1 MPRVK
6 KLDLGMTALD
16 ELFMNDKERAENKLP
31 KIFDIPL
38 SEIDDFPDHPYR
50 VLDDEDMQNLMESIR
65 DRGVITPAMVRKK
78 DDGRYEMISG
88 HRRKHASERLGLE
101 TLRCEVVEVSRDEAI
116 ILMVDSNAQ
125 RSEILPCDKG
135 RAYKMKLDAI
145 KRQGQRTDLTS
156 RPVGEKLSVTELA
169 ENAED
174 SERQI
179 HRYIRLT
186 YLVPELQEF
195 VDKGQMKMRPAVEL
209 SYLDEETQRDIVD
222 RIDETEAFPSHD
234 QAIRIRKAFEA
245 GEINYD
251 KVQNIMAEE
260 KPNQKP
266 KFKFS
271 FDRLKPYIPKDYNDR
286 MAEDYVIK
294 ALEHYLECIQNVAD
308 EIKTLR
314 EQQETA
320 KAKLDKSDEVN
331 SEIKRLCDWLDSHD
345 TSFTE
350 YDDMVIRRVVEC
362 IKAYKDGTIKVITK
376 FGTETTETV

>member
-50 VLDDEDMQNLMESIR
+50 VLDDEDMQNLMESINE
-65 DRGVITPAMVRKK
+65 RGVITPAMVRKK

-116 ILMVDSNAQ
+116 ILMVDSNSQ
-125 RSEILPCDKG
+125 RSEIAPTDKG
-135 RAYKMKLDAI
+135 KAYKMKLEAI

-156 RPVGEKLSVTELA
+156 RPLGEKLSVTELA

-222 RIDETEAFPSHD
+222 RIDETEVFPSHD
-234 QAIRIRKAFEA
+234 QAIRIRKAYEA

-251 KVQNIMAEE
+251 KVQNIMAEA

-294 ALEHYLECIQNVAD
+294 ALEHYQKFLRKQ
-308 EIKTLR
+308 R
-314 EQQETA
+314 EQA
-320 KAKLDKSDEVN
+320 
-331 SEIKRLCDWLDSHD
+331 R
-345 TSFTE
+345 
-350 YDDMVIRRVVEC
+350 
-362 IKAYKDGTIKVITK
+362 
-376 FGTETTETV
+376 

>member
-38 SEIDDFPDHPYR
+38 SEIDDFPGHPYR
-50 VLDDEDMQNLMESIR
+50 VLDDEDMQNLMESIK

-125 RSEILPCDKG
+125 RSVILPCDKG
-135 RAYKMKLDAI
+135 RAYKMKLEAI

-156 RPVGEKLSVTELA
+156 DPVGPKLERSNTELA
-169 ENAED
+169 EESGD
-174 SERQI
+174 STTQI
-179 HRYIRLT
+179 KRYIRLT
-186 YLVPELQEF
+186 YLVDELQDF

-234 QAIRIRKAFEA
+234 QAIRIRKAYEA
-245 GEINYD
+245 GEIDYD
-251 KVQNIMAEE
+251 MVRDIMAEE

-271 FDRLKPYIPKDYNDR
+271 FDRLKPYIPKDYSDSK
-286 MAEDYVIK
+286 AEDYVIK
-294 ALEHYLECIQNVAD
+294 ALEFYQKYLKKQ
-308 EIKTLR
+308 R
-314 EQQETA
+314 EQA
-320 KAKLDKSDEVN
+320 
-331 SEIKRLCDWLDSHD
+331 R
-345 TSFTE
+345 
-350 YDDMVIRRVVEC
+350 
-362 IKAYKDGTIKVITK
+362 
-376 FGTETTETV
+376 

>member
-38 SEIDDFPDHPYR
+38 SEIDDFPGHPYR
-50 VLDDEDMQNLMESIR
+50 VLDDEDMQNLMESIK

-116 ILMVDSNAQ
+116 ILMVDSNSQ
-125 RSEILPCDKG
+125 RSEIAPTDKG
-135 RAYKMKLDAI
+135 KAYKMKLEAI
-145 KRQGQRTDLTS
+145 KRQQGERTDLTS
-156 RPVGEKLSVTELA
+156 APVVQKLDGKSSRELLA
-169 ENAED
+169 EASDD
-174 SERQI
+174 SHEQI
-179 HRYIRLT
+179 RRYIRLT
-186 YLVPELQEF
+186 YLVDELQDF

-234 QAIRIRKAFEA
+234 QAIRIRKAYEA
-245 GEINYD
+245 GEIDYN
-251 KVQNIMAEE
+251 KVRDIMAEE

-271 FDRLKPYIPKDYNDR
+271 FDRLKLYIPKDYSNSK
-286 MAEDYVIK
+286 AEDYVIK
-294 ALEHYLECIQNVAD
+294 ALVFYQKYLKKQ
-308 EIKTLR
+308 R
-314 EQQETA
+314 EQT
-320 KAKLDKSDEVN
+320 
-331 SEIKRLCDWLDSHD
+331 R
-345 TSFTE
+345 
-350 YDDMVIRRVVEC
+350 
-362 IKAYKDGTIKVITK
+362 
-376 FGTETTETV
+376 

>member
-50 VLDDEDMQNLMESIR
+50 VLDDEDMQNLMESIK

-101 TLRCEVVEVSRDEAI
+101 TLRCEVVDVSRDEAI

-156 RPVGEKLSVTELA
+156 TPVGPKLGERSYDELA
-169 ENAED
+169 EQVGD
-174 SERQI
+174 SHTQI
-179 HRYIRLT
+179 QRYIRLT

-245 GEINYD
+245 GEVSYD
-251 KVQNIMAEE
+251 KVQDIMAEE

-271 FDRLKPYIPKDYNDR
+271 FDRLKPYIPKDYSDSK
-286 MAEDYVIK
+286 AEDYVIK
-294 ALEHYLECIQNVAD
+294 ALEFYQKYLKKQ
-308 EIKTLR
+308 R
-314 EQQETA
+314 EQA
-320 KAKLDKSDEVN
+320 
-331 SEIKRLCDWLDSHD
+331 R
-345 TSFTE
+345 
-350 YDDMVIRRVVEC
+350 
-362 IKAYKDGTIKVITK
+362 
-376 FGTETTETV
+376 

>member
-38 SEIDDFPDHPYR
+38 SEIDDFPGHPYR
-50 VLDDEDMQNLMESIR
+50 VLDDEDMQNLMESIK

-125 RSEILPCDKG
+125 RSVILPCDKG
-135 RAYKMKLDAI
+135 RAYKMKLEAI

-156 RPVGEKLSVTELA
+156 RPVGEKLSVAELA
-169 ENAED
+169 EDAGD

-186 YLVPELQEF
+186 YLVDELQDF

-209 SYLDEETQRDIVD
+209 SYLDEETQRDVVD

-234 QAIRIRKAFEA
+234 QAIRIRRAYEN
-245 GEINYD
+245 GEIDYD
-251 KVQNIMAEE
+251 KVKDIMDEE

-266 KFKFS
+266 KFTFS
-271 FDRLKPYIPKDYNDR
+271 FDRLKPYIPKDYSDSK
-286 MAEDYVIK
+286 AEDYVIK
-294 ALEHYLECIQNVAD
+294 ALEFYQKYLKKQ
-308 EIKTLR
+308 R
-314 EQQETA
+314 EQA
-320 KAKLDKSDEVN
+320 
-331 SEIKRLCDWLDSHD
+331 R
-345 TSFTE
+345 
-350 YDDMVIRRVVEC
+350 
-362 IKAYKDGTIKVITK
+362 
-376 FGTETTETV
+376 

>member
-38 SEIDDFPDHPYR
+38 SEIDDFPGHPYC
-50 VLDDEDMQNLMESIR
+50 VLDDEDMQNLMESIK

-125 RSEILPCDKG
+125 RSVILPCDKG
-135 RAYKMKLDAI
+135 RAFKMKLEAL

-156 RPVGEKLSVTELA
+156 TPAACKLKGETADLVGKQAGESGDQV
-169 ENAED
+169 
-174 SERQI
+174 R
-179 HRYIRLT
+179 RFIRLT
-186 YLVPELQEF
+186 YLIKELQDF

-234 QAIRIRKAFEA
+234 QAIRIRKAYEA
-245 GEINYD
+245 GEIDYD
-251 KVQNIMAEE
+251 KVRDIMAEE

-271 FDRLKPYIPKDYNDR
+271 FDRLKPYIPKDYSDSK
-286 MAEDYVIK
+286 AEDYVIK
-294 ALEHYLECIQNVAD
+294 ALEFYQKYLKKQ
-308 EIKTLR
+308 R
-314 EQQETA
+314 EQA
-320 KAKLDKSDEVN
+320 
-331 SEIKRLCDWLDSHD
+331 R
-345 TSFTE
+345 
-350 YDDMVIRRVVEC
+350 
-362 IKAYKDGTIKVITK
+362 
-376 FGTETTETV
+376 

>member
-31 KIFDIPL
+31 KIFDLPL

-50 VLDDEDMQNLMESIR
+50 VLDDEDMQNLMESIK

-125 RSEILPCDKG
+125 RSVILPCDKG
-135 RAYKMKLDAI
+135 RAYKMKLEAI

-156 RPVGEKLSVTELA
+156 TPLGEKLEGKDALSVT
-169 ENAED
+169 
-174 SERQI
+174 QI
-179 HRYIRLT
+179 SNESGESQTQIQRYIRLT
-186 YLVPELQEF
+186 YLVDELQDF

-234 QAIRIRKAFEA
+234 QAIRIRKAYEA
-245 GEINYD
+245 GEIDYD
-251 KVQNIMAEE
+251 KVRDIMDEE

-266 KFKFS
+266 KFTFS
-271 FDRLKPYIPKDYNDR
+271 FDRLKPYIPKDYSDSK
-286 MAEDYVIK
+286 AEDYVIK
-294 ALEHYLECIQNVAD
+294 ALEFYQKYLKKQ
-308 EIKTLR
+308 R
-314 EQQETA
+314 EQA
-320 KAKLDKSDEVN
+320 
-331 SEIKRLCDWLDSHD
+331 R
-345 TSFTE
+345 
-350 YDDMVIRRVVEC
+350 
-362 IKAYKDGTIKVITK
+362 
-376 FGTETTETV
+376 

>member
-38 SEIDDFPDHPYR
+38 SEIDDFPGHPYR
-50 VLDDEDMQNLMESIR
+50 VLDDEDMQNLMESIK

-125 RSEILPCDKG
+125 RSVILPCDKG
-135 RAYKMKLDAI
+135 RAFKMKLEAL

-156 RPVGEKLSVTELA
+156 TPLGEKLEGKDALSVT
-169 ENAED
+169 
-174 SERQI
+174 QI
-179 HRYIRLT
+179 SNESGESQTQIQRYIRLT
-186 YLVPELQEF
+186 YLVPELQDF

-234 QAIRIRKAFEA
+234 QAIRIRKAYEA
-245 GEINYD
+245 GEIDYD
-251 KVQNIMAEE
+251 KVRDIMAEE

-271 FDRLKPYIPKDYNDR
+271 FDRLKPYIPKDYSDSK
-286 MAEDYVIK
+286 AEDYVIK
-294 ALEHYLECIQNVAD
+294 ALEFYQKYLKKQ
-308 EIKTLR
+308 R
-314 EQQETA
+314 EQA
-320 KAKLDKSDEVN
+320 
-331 SEIKRLCDWLDSHD
+331 R
-345 TSFTE
+345 
-350 YDDMVIRRVVEC
+350 
-362 IKAYKDGTIKVITK
+362 
-376 FGTETTETV
+376 

>member
-38 SEIDDFPDHPYR
+38 SEIDDFPDHPYC
-50 VLDDEDMQNLMESIR
+50 VLDDEDMQNLMESIK

-125 RSEILPCDKG
+125 RSVILPCDKG
-135 RAYKMKLDAI
+135 RAFKMKLEAL

-156 RPVGEKLSVTELA
+156 RPVGEKLSVAELA
-169 ENAED
+169 KDAGD

-186 YLVPELQEF
+186 YLVDELQDF

-234 QAIRIRKAFEA
+234 QTIRIRKAYEA
-245 GEINYD
+245 GEIDYD
-251 KVQNIMAEE
+251 KVRDIMAEE

-271 FDRLKPYIPKDYNDR
+271 FDRLKPYIPKDYSDSK
-286 MAEDYVIK
+286 AEDYVIK
-294 ALEHYLECIQNVAD
+294 ALEFYQKYL
-308 EIKTLR
+308 K
-314 EQQETA
+314 
-320 KAKLDKSDEVN
+320 K
-331 SEIKRLCDWLDSHD
+331 
-345 TSFTE
+345 
-350 YDDMVIRRVVEC
+350 
-362 IKAYKDGTIKVITK
+362 
-376 FGTETTETV
+376 

>member
-38 SEIDDFPDHPYR
+38 SEIDDFPDHPYC
-50 VLDDEDMQNLMESIR
+50 VLDDEDMQNLMESIK

-116 ILMVDSNAQ
+116 IIMVDSNAQ
-125 RSEILPCDKG
+125 RSVILPCDKG
-135 RAYKMKLDAI
+135 RAFKMKLEAL

-156 RPVGEKLSVTELA
+156 TPAACKLKGETADIVGKQAGESGDQV
-169 ENAED
+169 
-174 SERQI
+174 R
-179 HRYIRLT
+179 RFIRLT
-186 YLVPELQEF
+186 YLIKELQDF

-209 SYLDEETQRDIVD
+209 SYLDEETQRDVVD

-234 QAIRIRKAFEA
+234 QAIRIRRAYEN
-245 GEINYD
+245 GEIDYD
-251 KVQNIMAEE
+251 KVKDIMDEE

-266 KFKFS
+266 KFTFS
-271 FDRLKPYIPKDYNDR
+271 FDRLKPYIPKDYSDSK
-286 MAEDYVIK
+286 AEDYVIK
-294 ALEHYLECIQNVAD
+294 ALEFYQKYLKKQ
-308 EIKTLR
+308 R
-314 EQQETA
+314 EQA
-320 KAKLDKSDEVN
+320 
-331 SEIKRLCDWLDSHD
+331 R
-345 TSFTE
+345 
-350 YDDMVIRRVVEC
+350 
-362 IKAYKDGTIKVITK
+362 
-376 FGTETTETV
+376 

>member
-16 ELFMNDKERAENKLP
+16 ELFMNEKERAENKLP

-38 SEIDDFPDHPYR
+38 SEIDDFPGHPYR

-65 DRGVITPAMVRKK
+65 DRGVITPVMVRKK

-125 RSEILPCDKG
+125 RSVILPCDKG
-135 RAYKMKLDAI
+135 RAYKMKLEAI

-156 RPVGEKLSVTELA
+156 DPVGPKLERSNTELA
-169 ENAED
+169 EKSGD
-174 SERQI
+174 STTQI
-179 HRYIRLT
+179 KRYIRLT
-186 YLVPELQEF
+186 YLIDELQDF

-234 QAIRIRKAFEA
+234 QAIRIRKAYEA
-245 GEINYD
+245 GEIDYD
-251 KVQNIMAEE
+251 KVRDIMDEE

-266 KFKFS
+266 KFTFS
-271 FDRLKPYIPKDYNDR
+271 FDRLKPYIPKDYSDSK
-286 MAEDYVIK
+286 AEDYVIK
-294 ALEHYLECIQNVAD
+294 ALEFYQKYLKKQ
-308 EIKTLR
+308 R
-314 EQQETA
+314 EQA
-320 KAKLDKSDEVN
+320 
-331 SEIKRLCDWLDSHD
+331 R
-345 TSFTE
+345 
-350 YDDMVIRRVVEC
+350 
-362 IKAYKDGTIKVITK
+362 
-376 FGTETTETV
+376 

>member
-78 DDGRYEMISG
+78 EDGRYEMISG

-125 RSEILPCDKG
+125 RSVILPCDKG

-169 ENAED
+169 ENSDD

-195 VDKGQMKMRPAVEL
+195 VDKGEMKMRPAVEL

-251 KVQNIMAEE
+251 KVQDIMAEE

-294 ALEHYLECIQNVAD
+294 ALEFYQKYLKKQ
-308 EIKTLR
+308 R
-314 EQQETA
+314 EQ
-320 KAKLDKSDEVN
+320 V
-331 SEIKRLCDWLDSHD
+331 R
-345 TSFTE
+345 
-350 YDDMVIRRVVEC
+350 
-362 IKAYKDGTIKVITK
+362 
-376 FGTETTETV
+376 

>member
-38 SEIDDFPDHPYR
+38 SEIDDFPGHPYR
-50 VLDDEDMQNLMESIR
+50 VLDDEDMQNLMESIK

-125 RSEILPCDKG
+125 RSVILPCDKG
-135 RAYKMKLDAI
+135 RAYKMKLEAI

-156 RPVGEKLSVTELA
+156 RPVGEKLSVAELA
-169 ENAED
+169 EDAGD

-186 YLVPELQEF
+186 YLVDELQDF

-234 QAIRIRKAFEA
+234 QAIRIRRAYEN
-245 GEINYD
+245 GEIDYD
-251 KVQNIMAEE
+251 KVKDIMDEE

-271 FDRLKPYIPKDYNDR
+271 FDRLKPYIPKDYSDSK
-286 MAEDYVIK
+286 AEDYVIK
-294 ALEHYLECIQNVAD
+294 ALEFYQKYLKKQ
-308 EIKTLR
+308 R
-314 EQQETA
+314 EQA
-320 KAKLDKSDEVN
+320 
-331 SEIKRLCDWLDSHD
+331 R
-345 TSFTE
+345 
-350 YDDMVIRRVVEC
+350 
-362 IKAYKDGTIKVITK
+362 
-376 FGTETTETV
+376 

>member
-38 SEIDDFPDHPYR
+38 SEIDDFPGHPYR
-50 VLDDEDMQNLMESIR
+50 VLDDEDMQNLMESIK

-116 ILMVDSNAQ
+116 ILMVDSNSQ
-125 RSEILPCDKG
+125 RSEIAPTDKG
-135 RAYKMKLDAI
+135 KAYKMKLEAI
-145 KRQGQRTDLTS
+145 KRQQGERTDLTS
-156 RPVGEKLSVTELA
+156 APVVQKLDGKSSRELLA
-169 ENAED
+169 ETSDD
-174 SERQI
+174 SHEQI
-179 HRYIRLT
+179 RRYIRLT
-186 YLVPELQEF
+186 YLVDELQDF

-209 SYLDEETQRDIVD
+209 SYLDEETQRDVVD

-234 QAIRIRKAFEA
+234 QTIRIRKAYEA
-245 GEINYD
+245 GEIDYD
-251 KVQNIMAEE
+251 KVRDIMAEE

-271 FDRLKPYIPKDYNDR
+271 FDRLKPYIPKDYSDSK
-286 MAEDYVIK
+286 AEDYVIK
-294 ALEHYLECIQNVAD
+294 ALEFYQKYLKKQ
-308 EIKTLR
+308 R
-314 EQQETA
+314 EQA
-320 KAKLDKSDEVN
+320 
-331 SEIKRLCDWLDSHD
+331 R
-345 TSFTE
+345 
-350 YDDMVIRRVVEC
+350 
-362 IKAYKDGTIKVITK
+362 
-376 FGTETTETV
+376 

>member
-38 SEIDDFPDHPYR
+38 SEIDDFPGHPYR
-50 VLDDEDMQNLMESIR
+50 VLDDEDMQNLMESIK

-125 RSEILPCDKG
+125 RSVILPCDKG
-135 RAYKMKLDAI
+135 RAFKMKLEAL

-156 RPVGEKLSVTELA
+156 TPAACKLKGETADIVGKQAGESGDQV
-169 ENAED
+169 
-174 SERQI
+174 R
-179 HRYIRLT
+179 RFIRLT
-186 YLVPELQEF
+186 YLIKELQDF

-234 QAIRIRKAFEA
+234 QAIRIRRAYEN
-245 GEINYD
+245 GEIDYD
-251 KVQNIMAEE
+251 KVRDIMDEE

-266 KFKFS
+266 KFTFS
-271 FDRLKPYIPKDYNDR
+271 FDRLKPYIPKDYSDSK
-286 MAEDYVIK
+286 AEDYVIK
-294 ALEHYLECIQNVAD
+294 ALEFYQKYLKKQ
-308 EIKTLR
+308 R
-314 EQQETA
+314 EQA
-320 KAKLDKSDEVN
+320 
-331 SEIKRLCDWLDSHD
+331 R
-345 TSFTE
+345 
-350 YDDMVIRRVVEC
+350 
-362 IKAYKDGTIKVITK
+362 
-376 FGTETTETV
+376 

>member
-50 VLDDEDMQNLMESIR
+50 VLDDEDMQNLMESIK

-125 RSEILPCDKG
+125 RSVILPCDKG
-135 RAYKMKLDAI
+135 RAYKMKLEAI

-156 RPVGEKLSVTELA
+156 TPVGPKLGERSNDELA
-169 ENAED
+169 EQVGD
-174 SERQI
+174 SHTQI
-179 HRYIRLT
+179 QRYIRLT

-234 QAIRIRKAFEA
+234 QAIRIRKAYEA

-251 KVQNIMAEE
+251 KVRDIMAEE

-271 FDRLKPYIPKDYNDR
+271 FDRLKPYIPKDYSDSK
-286 MAEDYVIK
+286 AEDYVIK
-294 ALEHYLECIQNVAD
+294 ALEFYQKYLKKQ
-308 EIKTLR
+308 R
-314 EQQETA
+314 EQA
-320 KAKLDKSDEVN
+320 
-331 SEIKRLCDWLDSHD
+331 R
-345 TSFTE
+345 
-350 YDDMVIRRVVEC
+350 
-362 IKAYKDGTIKVITK
+362 
-376 FGTETTETV
+376 

>member
-38 SEIDDFPDHPYR
+38 SEIDDFPGHPYR
-50 VLDDEDMQNLMESIR
+50 VLDDEDMQNLMESIK

-116 ILMVDSNAQ
+116 ILMVDSNSQ
-125 RSEILPCDKG
+125 RSEIAPTDKG
-135 RAYKMKLDAI
+135 KAYKMKLEAI
-145 KRQGQRTDLTS
+145 KRQQGERTDLTS
-156 RPVGEKLSVTELA
+156 APLVQKLDGKSSRELLA
-169 ENAED
+169 EASDD
-174 SERQI
+174 SHEQI
-179 HRYIRLT
+179 RRYIRLT
-186 YLVPELQEF
+186 YLVDELQDF

-234 QAIRIRKAFEA
+234 QAIRIRKADEA

-251 KVQNIMAEE
+251 KVRDIMAEE

-271 FDRLKPYIPKDYNDR
+271 FDRLKPYIPKDYSDSK
-286 MAEDYVIK
+286 AEDYVIK
-294 ALEHYLECIQNVAD
+294 ALEFYQKYLKKQ
-308 EIKTLR
+308 R
-314 EQQETA
+314 EQA
-320 KAKLDKSDEVN
+320 
-331 SEIKRLCDWLDSHD
+331 R
-345 TSFTE
+345 
-350 YDDMVIRRVVEC
+350 
-362 IKAYKDGTIKVITK
+362 
-376 FGTETTETV
+376 